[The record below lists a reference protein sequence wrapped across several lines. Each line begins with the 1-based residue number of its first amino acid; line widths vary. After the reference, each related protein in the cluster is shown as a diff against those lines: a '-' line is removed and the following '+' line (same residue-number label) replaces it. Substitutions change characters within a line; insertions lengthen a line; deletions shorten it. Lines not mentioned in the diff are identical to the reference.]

1 MSKRTEQ
8 VGDLIHR
15 VLAEALLKDIA
26 DPRLKLISITAVEVS
41 RDLSYATVFISSLG
55 DDASILDAFK
65 ALEKAAG
72 FLRRAVAKASDLR
85 VVPQLR
91 FKHDASTAYA
101 AKMSELIDQARSRDS
116 E

>member
-8 VGDLIHR
+8 VGDLIHQ
-15 VLAEALLKDIA
+15 VLAEKLLRGVA
-26 DPRLKLISITAVEVS
+26 DPRLKMVSITAVEVS
-41 RDLSYATVFISSLG
+41 RDLAYAIVFISVLG
-55 DDASILDAFK
+55 DEAKVQDAFS

-72 FLRRAVAKASDLR
+72 FLRHAVAKSCDLR

-91 FKHDASTAYA
+91 FKHDQSTAYA
-101 AKMSELIDQARSRDS
+101 AKMSSLIDKARSHDS